1 MATYNDMLKANNPTL
16 QVYED
21 AVQQPSASA
30 SAIRKA
36 QREQQGRTARM
47 ASGSGARLATAAQFN
62 PTATQKGKNIQT
74 LSAADEAG
82 RLSFYDFAN
91 TTIGRLDKKT
101 RSYASY
107 LRNVSRDDTVESYA
121 KKQSEM
127 KTSSR
132 TKKRRKDRAGKIL
145 NMYKDYLKRRSSS
158 LQGAISGLQQGEG
171 GIQSFVDTASARA
184 GTRYA

>member
-30 SAIRKA
+30 AAIRKA
-36 QREQQGRTARM
+36 QREQEGRTARM

-62 PTATQKGKNIQT
+62 PLATQKAKNIQT

-91 TTIGRLDKKT
+91 TTIGRLRKKT
-101 RSYASY
+101 RSYAAY
-107 LRNVSRDDTVESYA
+107 LRMAKGTTVEQQQA
-121 KKQSEM
+121 RTDNMQATGKE
-127 KTSSR
+127 SR
-132 TKKRRKDRAGKIL
+132 NKKRRSQHIID
-145 NMYKDYLKRRSSS
+145 MYKNYLKQRSSS
-158 LQGAISGLQQGEG
+158 LQSAIGGLQQGEG
-171 GIQSFVDTASARA
+171 GMQSFVDSASVRSNV
-184 GTRYA
+184 RYA